1 MLAEINLAD
10 AVNPSINRDAFDDL
24 YVNSLIVVGAIRG
37 VIAQKEAVGSVK
49 LKRRLQKEDDASNI
63 LPLLCIPRLISL
75 PVFFSKLSFGFLSIR
90 LSSCLPKVREVSLV
104 PIHISIIR
112 TVKALFCLHKAGLSI
127 SPVYAAQLLLEIT
140 PGLRYM

>member
-1 MLAEINLAD
+1 MEFMPCTDFGIHFYLAKWIAYLQKSYMLAEINLAD

-37 VIAQKEAVGSVK
+37 VIAQKEAVGFVK

-75 PVFFSKLSFGFLSIR
+75 PVFFS
-90 LSSCLPKVREVSLV
+90 PN
-104 PIHISIIR
+104 
-112 TVKALFCLHKAGLSI
+112 
-127 SPVYAAQLLLEIT
+127 
-140 PGLRYM
+140 